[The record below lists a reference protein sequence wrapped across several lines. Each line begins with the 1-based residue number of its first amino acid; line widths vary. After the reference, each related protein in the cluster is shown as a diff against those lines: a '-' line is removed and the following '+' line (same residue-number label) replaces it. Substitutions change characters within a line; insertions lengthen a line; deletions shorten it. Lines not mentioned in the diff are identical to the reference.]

1 MRDIFVG
8 LFMTASGDALPPLQ
22 ALALFGEFRE
32 LTPAGPEGDALV
44 IALADRLVTVDLLD
58 RAAAELERQVEFR
71 LEGAAKARVA
81 ARLAE
86 IRLLDKEPTKALAA
100 LDGTEMPGLP
110 EEITA
115 ARRVLRAR
123 ALMELNQ
130 PDEALAALGADDGQ
144 AALRLRVQILR
155 RQQNWPA
162 TVLALERLVPAA
174 PPAKRSLTE
183 DESRDVVDLA
193 VALIIAGDRK
203 KMLALGQTYGTAM
216 SRGPHRDTFD
226 LLVGDLD
233 AGRAKT
239 VAEELAQVDTAEAF
253 LASYRKQSVTRPGEA
268 Q

>member
-1 MRDIFVG
+1 
-8 LFMTASGDALPPLQ
+8 MTRSVD
-22 ALALFGEFRE
+22 
-32 LTPAGPEGDALV
+32 V
-44 IALADRLVTVDLLD
+44 IT
-58 RAAAELERQVEFR
+58 
-71 LEGAAKARVA
+71 
-81 ARLAE
+81 
-86 IRLLDKEPTKALAA
+86 
-100 LDGTEMPGLP
+100 
-110 EEITA
+110 
-115 ARRVLRAR
+115 ARRVGVDPEGRSLDYR
-123 ALMELNQ
+123 
-130 PDEALAALGADDGQ
+130 
-144 AALRLRVQILR
+144 LRLASRYR
-155 RQQNWPA
+155 RRPP
-162 TVLALERLVPAA
+162 TLLLYSEGRLVPAA

-253 LASYRKQSVTRPGEA
+253 LTSYRKQSVTRPGEA